1 MARRL
6 SIHRALTLG
15 SRSPRPHV
23 ILRNTNG
30 DGTVS
35 RRASTALNLHRSK
48 SLSMVSSKLY
58 ILTPSR
64 GERMRL
70 ELLIADIG
78 SRELLAFPGAPQ
90 RTRSELRARRST
102 STMMRKMSLSRRSST
117 SQISRS
123 IGGGA
128 SLRGLKRPYGRL
140 SQESLRC
147 EGDNITTKT
156 CDSLAQP
163 DYEEQIIHEEES
175 EPEPP
180 EPELVQSREIDQKD
194 GSYDD
199 ISVED
204 MSKADA
210 LNIPILRIANT
221 NNFEETKSSGS
232 LRSPSQVSQ
241 KENSRQSM
249 DDRNRSWA
257 KVSSMRGEVKGHHG
271 FRSMFR

>member
-30 DGTVS
+30 DGTSS

-78 SRELLAFPGAPQ
+78 SPDLLAFPGTPQ
-90 RTRSELRARRST
+90 RTRSELRVRRST
-102 STMMRKMSLSRRSST
+102 STMMRKMSLGRRSST

-128 SLRGLKRPYGRL
+128 SLRGLKRPYRRL

-147 EGDNITTKT
+147 EGDSITTKT
-156 CDSLAQP
+156 GDSLPQP

-175 EPEPP
+175 EPE
-180 EPELVQSREIDQKD
+180 LVQLGGVDQKD
-194 GSYDD
+194 GPCDG

-210 LNIPILRIANT
+210 MNIPILRVANT
-221 NNFEETKSSGS
+221 NNFEETKTIGS